1 MRILYVEDE
10 IRLAEAVVYLLKK
23 SDIAVDHTTSGA
35 EGLDWAQHGSYD
47 CIVLDIMLPQVSG
60 LEILRALREQGN
72 TTPVIMLS
80 ALSQV
85 DDKVKA
91 LEAGADDYLAK
102 PFKTAELIARIKA
115 ICRRPPLQTEH
126 ALSFGDL
133 CYDPDNRTISATGL
147 HASDAPA
154 SPATSVSDAPAS
166 PATSATDTSSVPATP
181 ITLTTKEAEL
191 LELFLRHPDQTQ
203 SKPRLLTYAWGNESA
218 APENYVEVYISYLR
232 KKLRLAGSSVQIR
245 AVRGLGY
252 KLIWE
257 PNAAT
262 D

>member
-10 IRLAEAVVYLLKK
+10 IRLAEAVTYLLKK
-23 SDIAVDHTTSGA
+23 ADIAVDHTTSGS
-35 EGLDWAQHGSYD
+35 EGLDWALHGTYD
-47 CIVLDIMLPQVSG
+47 CLVLDIMLPEVSG

-115 ICRRPPLQTEH
+115 LCRRPPLQTERLLTF
-126 ALSFGDL
+126 ADL
-133 CYDPDNRTISATGL
+133 CYDADNRTVNG
-147 HASDAPA
+147 
-154 SPATSVSDAPAS
+154 V
-166 PATSATDTSSVPATP
+166 
-181 ITLTTKEAEL
+181 TLTAKEAEL
-191 LELFLRHPDQTQ
+191 LEHFLRHPDQTQ
-203 SKPRLLTYAWGNESA
+203 SKAHLLAYVWGSETP
-218 APENYVEVYISYLR
+218 APDNYVEVYISYLR
-232 KKLRLAGSSVQIR
+232 KKLRAAGSAVQIR

-257 PNAAT
+257 QDVAA